1 MELSHHNYEL
11 YVLDFLEGRLSPED
25 EGKFRDFLDLNPD
38 FRQVVFSDM
47 NISLQPGKI
56 IYPNKEFLKRTTTDL
71 IQTIP
76 KPDLEIISLV
86 EKNIDQ
92 GNLFENILPSFE
104 GPSRQ
109 KLFLLYK
116 KTILK
121 SGNEKFPEKSNLKK
135 SIPVRKQVYWW
146 GSVAAVLLL
155 SLVIKV
161 LFIPGSVPENIS
173 ENVIL
178 LPTQNAGQE
187 IPVSNNTIPE
197 KTSPPLNSFPGE
209 KLSAGP
215 IVNSLSAE
223 QKTPPVLVNTQ
234 SLSLNPFQT
243 EVVYDYLSPLSLKM
257 AQTSLL
263 EKQLKPPVI
272 YVPRVLTQQDLLA
285 LENYTIEDFRVELLS
300 MDTPVKP
307 AGRKFISAIKSTIEL
322 FSALTGGEVDLNTS
336 YNSSGRLT
344 SLNLTS
350 ERVRF
355 STQRKSD

>member
-11 YVLDFLEGRLSPED
+11 YALDFLEGKLSPED

-38 FRQVVFSDM
+38 LRQVVFSGMD
-47 NISLQPGKI
+47 ISLQPGKI
-56 IYPNKEFLKRTTTDL
+56 IYPDKEFLKRTTTDL

-76 KPDLEIISLV
+76 KPDLEIISLL

-92 GNLFENILPSFE
+92 GTLIENILPSFE
-104 GPSRQ
+104 DPSKQ

-121 SGNEKFPEKSNLKK
+121 SGNEKFSEKSNLKK
-135 SIPVRKQVYWW
+135 SIPIRKQVYWW

-161 LFIPGSVPENIS
+161 LFIPGSLPENIS
-173 ENVIL
+173 ENIIL
-178 LPTQNAGQE
+178 LPIQNAGQE
-187 IPVSNNTIPE
+187 IPVSNNTVPE
-197 KTSPPLNSFPGE
+197 KTSPPLNSFPVE
-209 KLSAGP
+209 KLSAVP
-215 IVNSLSAE
+215 IVNSFIAE
-223 QKTPPVLVNTQ
+223 NKKPPELENSQ
-234 SLSLNPFQT
+234 SLSLNTIQA
-243 EVVYDYLSPLSLKM
+243 EVVYDQLSPLSLKM

-285 LENYTIEDFRVELLS
+285 FENYTIEDFRVELLS

-307 AGRKFISAIKSTIEL
+307 TGRKFISAIKSTIEL
-322 FSALTGGEVDLNTS
+322 FSALTGGSVDINTS
-336 YNSSGRLT
+336 YNNSGHLT
-344 SLNLTS
+344 SFNLSS
-350 ERVRF
+350 ERLKF